1 MKSFFKGM
9 GKGMKFFGTLI
20 TTIVNSVTL
29 IVVYIIGIGLTALI
43 AKLSKKELIQ
53 KKLSYNKETYWTD
66 LNISNKKMDD
76 YYRQF

>member
-9 GKGMKFFGTLI
+9 SKGMKFFGTLI
-20 TTIVNSVTL
+20 TTIVNSAIL

-43 AKLSKKELIQ
+43 AKISKKELIQ

-66 LNISNKKMDD
+66 LNISDKKMDD